1 VVESKAQVPWFSGFC
16 LEGEVAGQYEME
28 RSDIQQEPEDTTES
42 GLLALDGLAP
52 ITIFVGANNSG
63 KSRLLRELFR
73 IQELTRLRLT
83 SRDSEGVEV
92 DIGSESPSWM
102 RTILNSEGQA
112 GDVCVNGWIVEEK
125 RSMIEACLKTLD
137 HRVAEAKNK
146 AFHGMLESLEGVKKR
161 ISSCGVNDKIRG
173 FHEAKRC
180 YVPMLRGMR
189 PPLTPDLAG
198 QAKEVGVDDLYK
210 SRTRHDYFFGHDDLR
225 SRGGY
230 GDQQI
235 FTGLGL
241 YGNLRERLLA
251 RTQAIRDSVSKY
263 ELFLSEHFFAGQGVT
278 LVPVEDGH
286 NDVVHIKIGDNADYP
301 IHQLGDGMQ
310 SLIICTYPIVTE
322 IEPGSLFFLEEPD
335 LCMHPSL
342 QRAFLEVLKTYHRE
356 MGHQFFLTTHSN
368 HLLDL
373 LEDIALVSIFSFSEI
388 AGETTSCVDSSQADG
403 RAGSESSKLEP
414 RFRIRASS
422 LRDRQ
427 TLLELGVRPSAT
439 FLANATIW
447 VEGVSDC
454 AYLRA
459 YMEAFVHYLK
469 RRGGLWGETLAQRLE
484 QYKEDRH
491 YAFVEYSGA
500 NLVHFDFEDEVYDDD
515 TAEARPNRGTSV
527 PDLCAKAIVIA
538 DGDIADKVKRLI
550 FYANQLKERFI
561 VLPCKEIENMIP
573 EALMKKQIFNDHAP
587 PKRKRVE
594 RGKIE
599 RPSYVKYSR
608 SKEGIGMYLGG
619 NDKCDIETYLGTF
632 SNGGAY
638 GTLPGKYKK
647 RWRSEV
653 EGIPALLRESIKSE
667 SVASKTGQDDEAG
680 ISVDNGDCVQVPD
693 LPSYFT
699 QDLIWLGVCLYAHIA
714 ECNHDQEA
722 MAKLKDFQEFVRH
735 QGRDPQEA
743 SGASR
748 GDSQHSSESVNPA
761 PFAAPEWPI
770 QDAANRTCLLSSYPP
785 VVEQLRIAP

>member
-1 VVESKAQVPWFSGFC
+1 MVESKAKVPWFSGFC

-73 IQELTRLRLT
+73 LERAARTKLGHGEFEGAFAENSRDIHDIGDSVVSWMEKIQPPIDGRLFRDGWILEGGRNQAEAQLKSIDQYISSASRSGQPILVEIKSRLRYWGIK
-83 SRDSEGVEV
+83 DE
-92 DIGSESPSWM
+92 
-102 RTILNSEGQA
+102 
-112 GDVCVNGWIVEEK
+112 
-125 RSMIEACLKTLD
+125 
-137 HRVAEAKNK
+137 
-146 AFHGMLESLEGVKKR
+146 
-161 ISSCGVNDKIRG
+161 IRG
-173 FHEAKRC
+173 VQHSRRC

-189 PPLTPDLAG
+189 PPLHENYSAG
-198 QAKEVGVDDLYK
+198 KADEYGDLYER
-210 SRTRHDYFFGHDDLR
+210 RTAHDYFKDMAAWASIRDKENLR
-225 SRGGY
+225 SA
-230 GDQQI
+230 I

-241 YGNLRERLLA
+241 YRDLRKRLLA
-251 RTQAIRDSVSKY
+251 KTKAERDTVRKY
-263 ELFLSEHFFAGQGVT
+263 EQFLASNFFLGQDVI
-278 LVPVEDGH
+278 LIPVEDGH

-322 IEPGSLFFLEEPD
+322 TEPGSLFFLEEPD

-373 LEDIALVSIFSFSEI
+373 LEDSALVSIFSFSEI
-388 AGETTSCVDSSQADG
+388 ADDTTSCVDSSQADS
-403 RAGSESSKLEP
+403 RAGSESSKPEP
-414 RFRIRASS
+414 RFRIRAST

-469 RRGGLWGETLAQRLE
+469 RRGGLWGETFAQRLE

-500 NLVHFDFEDEVYDDD
+500 NLVHFDFDDEVYDDD
-515 TAEARPNRGTSV
+515 TAEFSPDRVTSV
-527 PDLCAKAIVIA
+527 PNLCAKAIVIA
-538 DGDIADKVKRLI
+538 DGDIADKVERLI

-573 EALMKKQIFNDHAP
+573 EALMKKQIRYDHTP
-587 PKRKRVE
+587 PKRMRVE
-594 RGKIE
+594 DDRIE
-599 RPSYVKYSR
+599 LPSYVYYSR
-608 SKEGIGMYLGG
+608 SKEGIGKLLG
-619 NDKCDIETYLGTF
+619 DKDECDIATYLGT
-632 SNGGAY
+632 SGYGGAS

-653 EGIPALLRESIKSE
+653 EGIPALLREAIKFE
-667 SVASKTGQDDEAG
+667 SVASKTGQDDETG
-680 ISVDNGDCVQVPD
+680 IPVDNGDCVQVPD

-714 ECNHDQEA
+714 ECNHDQETTA
-722 MAKLKDFQEFVRH
+722 RLKHFQEFIRN
-735 QGRDPQEA
+735 QGRDSQEP

-748 GDSQHSSESVNPA
+748 GESQHSSESVNPA
-761 PFAAPEWPI
+761 PYAAPEWPI
-770 QDAANRTCLLSSYPP
+770 RDAANRTCLLSSW
-785 VVEQLRIAP
+785 AS